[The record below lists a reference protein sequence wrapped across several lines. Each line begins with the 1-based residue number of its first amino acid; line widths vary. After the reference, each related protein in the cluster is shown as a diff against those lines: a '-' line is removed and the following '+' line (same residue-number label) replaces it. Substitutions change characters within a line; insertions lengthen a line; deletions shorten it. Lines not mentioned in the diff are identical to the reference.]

1 MITKRKA
8 SAEFG
13 DINVTSVP
21 GREGHPYQRLRFLMR
36 FCDKTFVTR
45 FQATDDVSH
54 HFNIHYFHERV
65 TSNGPIEIG
74 RLSDCP
80 ADYYSLEW
88 LAAK

>member
-1 MITKRKA
+1 MTTKMKA

-13 DINVTSVP
+13 DINVTLVP
-21 GREGHPYQRLRFLMR
+21 GREGHPYQCLRFEMR
-36 FCDKTFVTR
+36 CSDKTFVMR
-45 FQATDDVSH
+45 FQATDGVSF
-54 HFNIHYFHERV
+54 FNIHYFHVRV

-74 RLSDCP
+74 KLSDCP